1 MAYHTKGK
9 NGKAGTVISYGGI
22 RNTMIYL
29 FSFLKSLEFFGA
41 VAVPFYLQR
50 MEFSYTQM
58 FLMETIFSVCLFLFE
73 IPTGVVADRL
83 GRKTSLFLGAL
94 LLGGSFTAL
103 GIIHSVPVFVL
114 IQVVSACG
122 FSMISGADK
131 ALVYENA
138 KFHGKTDE
146 EAVVAA
152 SRYDAFS
159 TAGMFIAFPAGS
171 LFVSSGIVPYI
182 DALGL
187 VFVATGI
194 CIIGAGFV
202 VLLVCEGPLNV
213 LPPEERAFRH
223 AYEGFTYVF
232 RNKLLLRFSLNYAVL
247 SALTFLMFWFYQSLL
262 LDNKIPVAWNGFISA
277 GFNAGG
283 MILLMA
289 TGFVNRKVGTK
300 NALFLSSLVPGILYV
315 LLFLFPHFMPV
326 VFTAIFGITMLRF
339 FRAPL
344 LTTLMNTQIANENRA
359 TVLSGVSMVE
369 RIIISL
375 FYPLAGMLMDF
386 SARWTYLIVGTATL
400 VVSFVLRV
408 GRIKQPDSVQPPACV

>member
-1 MAYHTKGK
+1 ML
-9 NGKAGTVISYGGI
+9 
-22 RNTMIYL
+22 YL

-50 MEFSYTQM
+50 MGFSYTQM

-73 IPTGVVADRL
+73 IPTGVVADRW
-83 GRKTSLFLGAL
+83 GRKASLFLGTL
-94 LLGGSFTAL
+94 LLGGSFVLL
-103 GIIHSVPVFVL
+103 GIIHSIPIFIL
-114 IQVVSACG
+114 IQVISACG

-138 KFHGKTDE
+138 KFRGKTDD
-146 EAVVAA
+146 EAIVIA

-171 LFVSSGIVPYI
+171 LFVASKIIPYI
-182 DALGL
+182 DALGV
-187 VFVATGI
+187 VFIATGI
-194 CIIGAGFV
+194 CIVCAGIAVLFV
-202 VLLVCEGPLNV
+202 SEGPRNAS
-213 LPPEERAFRH
+213 LPDEKAIRH

-232 RNKLLLRFSLNYAVL
+232 KNKLLLRFSLNYAIL

-262 LDNKIPVAWNGFISA
+262 LDNKVPVAWNGFISA

-283 MILLMA
+283 MLLLLA
-289 TGFVNRKVGTK
+289 TGLVNRHIGTK
-300 NALFLSSLVPGILYV
+300 NALFLSSLLPGILYV
-315 LLFLFPHFMPV
+315 LLFLFPHSLPV
-326 VFTAIFGITMLRF
+326 VFIAIFGITMLRF

-369 RIIISL
+369 RIIVSL
-375 FYPLAGMLMDF
+375 FYPLAGILMDF
-386 SARWTYLIVGTATL
+386 SARWTYLIIGAVTL
-400 VVSFVLRV
+400 VVSLALRV
-408 GRIKQPDSVQPPACV
+408 ERIK